1 MNDKEN
7 AITTIDEY
15 EQKSFDLDALEQKLE
30 EELGENLSGLEELKE
45 DHKLIGNPDGIGT
58 VVLNSVWE
66 QFINQVGVVAGQD
79 FIEEN
84 RGLKLDLRSEAHIQT
99 TDNFVHGKIANHN
112 TYIDYQ
118 SRYDEMRQDFQTD
131 PAIKPETSPTVRYN
145 EDNKTF
151 ERFDQGTKTWV
162 EKTRYNEDI
171 NVWEDYEKRSDE
183 WNIRLADDAR
193 KKFDTRTAKQKGSKT
208 IHKDHVI
215 SVAEQI
221 RDMEAA
227 AHLDREERKNFAKS
241 DVNLQDL
248 DACANQSKS
257 DLTTEQ
263 WLETKNKRGKTPDE
277 NFPIN
282 KEQILENDKKA
293 REEYEKMKEK
303 GKQES
308 IETGKKSQC
317 EEAFRIGGKAVRAA
331 VTALLA
337 ELVRNIIAKLIQ
349 WIRSGEKNFS
359 SFFVHLKEALYQF
372 LGNMKKHILTIGD
385 TVLTTIVTA
394 IVGPIVGMVKKVW
407 MLLKQGARSIKQ
419 AIDYLRNP
427 ENKGKSTSILLLE
440 VSKIVTAG
448 VVGIGAIVLGEMIEK
463 SLLTIPVLA
472 IEIPLFGS
480 IASILGMFSGA
491 LVSGIVGALVVNMID
506 KLVAKKRSA
515 DSRELQ
521 ISKRNEIIIVQGKMR
536 DISAEQLARKKEQV
550 TSSISERHAEMSKA
564 MRASLENIYADDTKP
579 DHQETKSEI
588 ERLLGGMSTG
598 KA

>member
-1 MNDKEN
+1 MSDKEN
-7 AITTIDEY
+7 AVVTMNEY
-15 EQKSFDLDALEQKLE
+15 EQESFDLDALEQKLE
-30 EELGENLSGLEELKE
+30 EELGERLSGLEQLKE
-45 DHKLIGNPDGIGT
+45 EHKLIGNPDGIGT

-66 QFINQVGVVAGQD
+66 QFINQVGVVAGED
-79 FIEEN
+79 FIEAN
-84 RGLKLDLRSEAHIQT
+84 RGLKLDLRDEAHIQT
-99 TDNFVHGKIANHN
+99 TENFVHGKIASHN
-112 TYIDYQ
+112 SYIDYQ
-118 SRYDEMRQDFQTD
+118 KRYDETWQDFQTD
-131 PAIKPETSPTVRYN
+131 PA
-145 EDNKTF
+145 
-151 ERFDQGTKTWV
+151 TKTN
-162 EKTRYNEDI
+162 EYTRYNEDTKVVEKYDPRTKEWKTQFKSNKELRDTWDNRSKGKKDGDDSKRPR
-171 NVWEDYEKRSDE
+171 NV
-183 WNIRLADDAR
+183 
-193 KKFDTRTAKQKGSKT
+193 
-208 IHKDHVI
+208 HVDHI
-215 SVAEQI
+215 IPIAEQA

-227 AHLDREERKNFAKS
+227 AHVDKEDRITFANS

-248 DACANQSKS
+248 DAGANCSKS
-257 DLTTEQ
+257 DLPTEK
-263 WLETKNKRGKTPDE
+263 WLEMKDKNGETPDE
-277 NFPIN
+277 RFPID
-282 KEQILENDKKA
+282 KEKMIENDKEA
-293 REEYEKMKEK
+293 REEYEEMKEK
-303 GKQES
+303 GKQKS
-308 IETGKKSQC
+308 IETGKKSQR

-372 LGNMKKHILTIGD
+372 LGNMKKHVLTVGD
-385 TVLTTIVTA
+385 SVLTTIATA
-394 IVGPIVGMVKKVW
+394 IFGPIVGMVKKVW

-515 DSRELQ
+515 DSREFQ

>member
-1 MNDKEN
+1 MMYDKEN
-7 AITTIDEY
+7 AITTVNEY
-15 EQKSFDLDALEQKLE
+15 EQESFDLDALEQKLE
-30 EELGENLSGLEELKE
+30 EEIGDHLSGLEQLKE
-45 DHKLIGNPDGIGT
+45 EHKLIGNPDGIGT
-58 VVLNSVWE
+58 VVLNSVWD
-66 QFINQVGVVAGQD
+66 QFINQVGVVAGED
-79 FIEEN
+79 FIEAN
-84 RGLKLDLRSEAHIQT
+84 RGLTLDLRAEAHIQT
-99 TDNFVHGKIANHN
+99 TDNFVHGKIASHN
-112 TYIDYQ
+112 SYIDYQ
-118 SRYDEMRQDFQTD
+118 KRYDETRQDFQTD
-131 PAIKPETSPTVRYN
+131 PTTETNDY
-145 EDNKTF
+145 
-151 ERFDQGTKTWV
+151 
-162 EKTRYNEDI
+162 TRYNEDTKVVEKYDPRAKEWKTQFKS
-171 NVWEDYEKRSDE
+171 NKELRATWDNRPNAKKDGNDSKRSR
-183 WNIRLADDAR
+183 NVHI
-193 KKFDTRTAKQKGSKT
+193 
-208 IHKDHVI
+208 DHI
-215 SVAEQI
+215 IPIAEQA

-227 AHLDREERKNFAKS
+227 AHIDKEDRITFANS

-248 DACANQSKS
+248 DAGANCSKS
-257 DLTTEQ
+257 DLPTEK
-263 WLETKNKRGKTPDE
+263 WLEMKDKNGETPDE
-277 NFPIN
+277 RFPID
-282 KEQILENDKKA
+282 KEKMLENDKKA
-293 REEYEKMKEK
+293 REEYEEMKEK
-303 GKQES
+303 GKQAS
-308 IETGKKSQC
+308 IETGKKSQR

-372 LGNMKKHILTIGD
+372 LGNMKKHVLTVGD
-385 TVLTTIVTA
+385 TVLTTIATA
-394 IVGPIVGMVKKVW
+394 IFGPIVGMVKKVW

-491 LVSGIVGALVVNMID
+491 LVSGIVGTLVVNMID

-515 DSRELQ
+515 DSREFQ

>member
-1 MNDKEN
+1 MMNDKEN
-7 AITTIDEY
+7 AITTADEY
-15 EQKSFDLDALEQKLE
+15 EQDSFDLDALEQKLE
-30 EELGENLSGLEELKE
+30 EEIGDHLSGLEQLKE
-45 DHKLIGNPDGIGT
+45 EHKLIGNPDGIGT
-58 VVLNSVWE
+58 VVLNSVWD
-66 QFINQVGVVAGQD
+66 QFINQVGVVAGED
-79 FIEEN
+79 FIEAN
-84 RGLKLDLRSEAHIQT
+84 RGLTLDLRAEAHIQT
-99 TDNFVHGKIANHN
+99 TDNFVHGKIASHN
-112 TYIDYQ
+112 AYIDYQ
-118 SRYDEMRQDFQTD
+118 NRYDETRQDFQTD
-131 PAIKPETSPTVRYN
+131 PTTETNDY
-145 EDNKTF
+145 
-151 ERFDQGTKTWV
+151 
-162 EKTRYNEDI
+162 TRYNEDTKVVEKYDPRAKEWKTQFKS
-171 NVWEDYEKRSDE
+171 NKELRDTWDNRPKAKKDGNDSKRSR
-183 WNIRLADDAR
+183 NVHI
-193 KKFDTRTAKQKGSKT
+193 
-208 IHKDHVI
+208 DHI
-215 SVAEQI
+215 IPIAEQA

-227 AHLDREERKNFAKS
+227 AHIDKEDRITFANS

-248 DACANQSKS
+248 DAGANCSKS
-257 DLTTEQ
+257 DLPTEK
-263 WLETKNKRGKTPDE
+263 WLEMKDKNGETPDE
-277 NFPIN
+277 RFPID
-282 KEQILENDKKA
+282 KEKMLENDKKA
-293 REEYEKMKEK
+293 REEYEEMKEK
-303 GKQES
+303 GKQAS
-308 IETGKKSQC
+308 IETGKKSQR

-372 LGNMKKHILTIGD
+372 LGNMKKHVLTVGD
-385 TVLTTIVTA
+385 SVLTTIATA

-463 SLLTIPVLA
+463 GLLTIPVLA

-480 IASILGMFSGA
+480 IASILGIFSGA
-491 LVSGIVGALVVNMID
+491 LVSGIVGALAVNMID

-579 DHQETKSEI
+579 DHQDTKSEI

>member
-1 MNDKEN
+1 MMNDKEN
-7 AITTIDEY
+7 AITTVNEY
-15 EQKSFDLDALEQKLE
+15 EQESFDLDALEQKLE
-30 EELGENLSGLEELKE
+30 EEIGDHLSGLEQLKE
-45 DHKLIGNPDGIGT
+45 EHKLIGNPDGIGT
-58 VVLNSVWE
+58 VVLNSVWD
-66 QFINQVGVVAGQD
+66 QFVNQVGVVAGED
-79 FIEEN
+79 FIEAN
-84 RGLKLDLRSEAHIQT
+84 RGLTLDLRAEAHIQT
-99 TDNFVHGKIANHN
+99 TDNFVHGKIASHN
-112 TYIDYQ
+112 SYIDYQ
-118 SRYDEMRQDFQTD
+118 KRYDETRQDFQTD
-131 PAIKPETSPTVRYN
+131 PTTETNDY
-145 EDNKTF
+145 
-151 ERFDQGTKTWV
+151 
-162 EKTRYNEDI
+162 TRYNEDTKVVEKYDPRAKEWKTQFKS
-171 NVWEDYEKRSDE
+171 NKELRATWDNRPNAKKDGNDSKRSR
-183 WNIRLADDAR
+183 NVHI
-193 KKFDTRTAKQKGSKT
+193 
-208 IHKDHVI
+208 DHI
-215 SVAEQI
+215 IPIAEQA

-227 AHLDREERKNFAKS
+227 AHIDKEDRITFANS

-248 DACANQSKS
+248 DAGANCSKS
-257 DLTTEQ
+257 DLPTEK
-263 WLETKNKRGKTPDE
+263 WLEMKDKNGETPDE
-277 NFPIN
+277 RFPID
-282 KEQILENDKKA
+282 KEKMLENDKKA
-293 REEYEKMKEK
+293 REEYEEMKEK
-303 GKQES
+303 GKQAS
-308 IETGKKSQC
+308 IETGKKSQR

-372 LGNMKKHILTIGD
+372 LGNMKKHVLTVGD
-385 TVLTTIVTA
+385 TVLTTIATA
-394 IVGPIVGMVKKVW
+394 IFGPIVGMVKKVW

-491 LVSGIVGALVVNMID
+491 LVSGIVGALAVNMID

-579 DHQETKSEI
+579 DHQDTKSEI

>member
-7 AITTIDEY
+7 AITTVNEY
-15 EQKSFDLDALEQKLE
+15 EQESFDLDALEQKLE
-30 EELGENLSGLEELKE
+30 EEIGDHLSSLEQLKE
-45 DHKLIGNPDGIGT
+45 EHKLIGNPDGIGT

-66 QFINQVGVVAGQD
+66 QFINQVGVVAGED
-79 FIEEN
+79 FIEAN
-84 RGLKLDLRSEAHIQT
+84 RGLTLDLRAEAHIQT
-99 TDNFVHGKIANHN
+99 TDNFVHGKIASHN
-112 TYIDYQ
+112 SYIDYQ
-118 SRYDEMRQDFQTD
+118 KRYDEMRQDFQTD
-131 PAIKPETSPTVRYN
+131 PT
-145 EDNKTF
+145 
-151 ERFDQGTKTWV
+151 TKTNDY
-162 EKTRYNEDI
+162 TRYNEDTK
-171 NVWEDYEKRSDE
+171 VVEKYDPRSGE
-183 WNIRLADDAR
+183 WKAKLADGAR
-193 KKFDTRTAKQKGSKT
+193 DKFDTRTAKQRGSKT
-208 IHKDHVI
+208 VSKDHVI

-248 DACANQSKS
+248 DADANRSKS

-263 WLETKNKRGKTPDE
+263 FLDTERNGKKPDE
-277 NFPIN
+277 RFPID
-282 KEQILENDKKA
+282 KEKMLENDKKA

-303 GKQES
+303 GKQKS
-308 IETGKKSQC
+308 IETGKKSQR
-317 EEAFRIGGKAVRAA
+317 EEVFRIGGKAVRVA

-372 LGNMKKHILTIGD
+372 LGNMKKHVLTVGD
-385 TVLTTIVTA
+385 SVLTTIATA
-394 IVGPIVGMVKKVW
+394 IFGPIVGMVKKVW

-515 DSRELQ
+515 DSREFQ

>member
-1 MNDKEN
+1 MMNDKEN
-7 AITTIDEY
+7 AITTADEY
-15 EQKSFDLDALEQKLE
+15 EQDSFDLDALEQKLE
-30 EELGENLSGLEELKE
+30 EEIGDHLSGLEQLKE
-45 DHKLIGNPDGIGT
+45 EHKLIGNPDGIGT
-58 VVLNSVWE
+58 VVLNSVWD
-66 QFINQVGVVAGQD
+66 QFINQVGVVAGED
-79 FIEEN
+79 FIEAN
-84 RGLKLDLRSEAHIQT
+84 RGLTLDLRAEAHIQT
-99 TDNFVHGKIANHN
+99 TDNFVHGKIASHN
-112 TYIDYQ
+112 AYIDYQ
-118 SRYDEMRQDFQTD
+118 NRYDETRQDFQTD
-131 PAIKPETSPTVRYN
+131 PTTETNDY
-145 EDNKTF
+145 
-151 ERFDQGTKTWV
+151 
-162 EKTRYNEDI
+162 TRYNEDTKVVEKYDPRAKEWKTQFKS
-171 NVWEDYEKRSDE
+171 NKELRDTWDNRPKAKKDGNDSKRSR
-183 WNIRLADDAR
+183 NVHI
-193 KKFDTRTAKQKGSKT
+193 
-208 IHKDHVI
+208 DHI
-215 SVAEQI
+215 IPIAEQA

-227 AHLDREERKNFAKS
+227 AHIDKEDRITFANS

-248 DACANQSKS
+248 DAGANCSKS
-257 DLTTEQ
+257 DLPTEK
-263 WLETKNKRGKTPDE
+263 WLEMKDKNGETPDE
-277 NFPIN
+277 RFPID
-282 KEQILENDKKA
+282 KEKMLENDKKA
-293 REEYEKMKEK
+293 REEYEEMKEK
-303 GKQES
+303 GKQAS
-308 IETGKKSQC
+308 IETGKKSQR

-372 LGNMKKHILTIGD
+372 LGNMKKHVLTVGD
-385 TVLTTIVTA
+385 SVLTTIATA
-394 IVGPIVGMVKKVW
+394 IFGPIVGMVKKVW

-440 VSKIVTAG
+440 VSKIVMAG
-448 VVGIGAIVLGEMIEK
+448 VIGIGAIVLGEMIEK

-491 LVSGIVGALVVNMID
+491 LVSGIVGALAVNMID

-579 DHQETKSEI
+579 DHQDTKSEI

>member
-1 MNDKEN
+1 MMNDKEN
-7 AITTIDEY
+7 AITTVNEY
-15 EQKSFDLDALEQKLE
+15 EQESFDLDALEQKLE
-30 EELGENLSGLEELKE
+30 EEIGDHLSSLEQLKE
-45 DHKLIGNPDGIGT
+45 EHKLIGNPDGIGA

-66 QFINQVGVVAGQD
+66 QFINQVGVVAGED
-79 FIEEN
+79 FIEAN
-84 RGLKLDLRSEAHIQT
+84 RGLTLDLRAEAHIQT
-99 TDNFVHGKIANHN
+99 TDNFVHGKIASHN
-112 TYIDYQ
+112 AYIDYQ
-118 SRYDEMRQDFQTD
+118 NRYDETRQDFQTD
-131 PAIKPETSPTVRYN
+131 PTTETNDY
-145 EDNKTF
+145 
-151 ERFDQGTKTWV
+151 
-162 EKTRYNEDI
+162 TRYNEDTKVVEKYDPRAKEWKTQFKS
-171 NVWEDYEKRSDE
+171 NKELRATWDNRPKAKKDGNDSKRSR
-183 WNIRLADDAR
+183 NVHI
-193 KKFDTRTAKQKGSKT
+193 
-208 IHKDHVI
+208 DHI
-215 SVAEQI
+215 IPIAEQA

-227 AHLDREERKNFAKS
+227 AHIDKEDRITLANS

-248 DACANQSKS
+248 DAGANCSKS
-257 DLTTEQ
+257 DLPTEK
-263 WLETKNKRGKTPDE
+263 WLEMKDENGKKPDE
-277 NFPIN
+277 RFPID
-282 KEQILENDKKA
+282 KEKMLENDKKA
-293 REEYEKMKEK
+293 REEYEEMKEK
-303 GKQES
+303 GKQAS
-308 IETGKKSQC
+308 IETGKKSQR

-372 LGNMKKHILTIGD
+372 LGNMKKHVLTVGD
-385 TVLTTIVTA
+385 SVLTTIATA
-394 IVGPIVGMVKKVW
+394 IFGPIVGMVKKVW

-515 DSRELQ
+515 DSREFQ

>member
-1 MNDKEN
+1 MSDKEN
-7 AITTIDEY
+7 AVVTMNEY
-15 EQKSFDLDALEQKLE
+15 EQESFDLDALEQKLE
-30 EELGENLSGLEELKE
+30 EELGERLSGLEQLKE
-45 DHKLIGNPDGIGT
+45 EHKLIGNPDGIGT

-66 QFINQVGVVAGQD
+66 QFINQVGVVAGED
-79 FIEEN
+79 FIEAN
-84 RGLKLDLRSEAHIQT
+84 RGLKLDLRDEAHIQT
-99 TDNFVHGKIANHN
+99 TENFVHGKIASHN
-112 TYIDYQ
+112 SYIDYQ
-118 SRYDEMRQDFQTD
+118 TRYDEMRQDFQT
-131 PAIKPETSPTVRYN
+131 APT
-145 EDNKTF
+145 
-151 ERFDQGTKTWV
+151 TKTN
-162 EKTRYNEDI
+162 EYTRYNEDTK
-171 NVWEDYEKRSDE
+171 VEEKYDSRSGE
-183 WNIRLADDAR
+183 WKAKLADGAR
-193 KKFDTRTAKQKGSKT
+193 EKFDTRTADQKGSKT

-215 SVAEQI
+215 PVAEQI
-221 RDMEAA
+221 RDMDAA
-227 AHLDREERKNFAKS
+227 AHLDRKERTDFAKS
-241 DVNLQDL
+241 DVNIQDL
-248 DACANQSKS
+248 DAAANQSKG

-263 WLETKNKRGKTPDE
+263 FLDTERDGKKPDE
-277 NFPIN
+277 RFNID
-282 KEQILENDKKA
+282 KEKMLENDKKA

-303 GKQES
+303 GKQKS
-308 IETGKKSQC
+308 IETGKKSQR

-372 LGNMKKHILTIGD
+372 LGNMKKHVLTVGD
-385 TVLTTIVTA
+385 SVLTTIATA
-394 IVGPIVGMVKKVW
+394 IFGPIVGMVKKVW

-448 VVGIGAIVLGEMIEK
+448 LAAAGAVILGQTIET

-579 DHQETKSEI
+579 DHQDTKSEI

>member
-7 AITTIDEY
+7 AITTVNEY
-15 EQKSFDLDALEQKLE
+15 EQESFDLDALEQKLE
-30 EELGENLSGLEELKE
+30 EEIGDHLSSLEQLKE
-45 DHKLIGNPDGIGT
+45 EHKLIGNPDGIGA

-66 QFINQVGVVAGQD
+66 QFINQVGVVAGED
-79 FIEEN
+79 FIEAN
-84 RGLKLDLRSEAHIQT
+84 RGLTLDLRAEAHIQT
-99 TDNFVHGKIANHN
+99 TDNFVHGKIASHN
-112 TYIDYQ
+112 AYIDYQ
-118 SRYDEMRQDFQTD
+118 NRYDETRQDFQTD
-131 PAIKPETSPTVRYN
+131 PTTETNDY
-145 EDNKTF
+145 
-151 ERFDQGTKTWV
+151 
-162 EKTRYNEDI
+162 TRYNEDTKVVEKYDPRAKEWKTQFKS
-171 NVWEDYEKRSDE
+171 NKELRATWDNRPKAKKDGNDSKRSR
-183 WNIRLADDAR
+183 NVHI
-193 KKFDTRTAKQKGSKT
+193 
-208 IHKDHVI
+208 DHI
-215 SVAEQI
+215 IPIAEQA

-227 AHLDREERKNFAKS
+227 AHIDKEDRITFANS

-248 DACANQSKS
+248 DAGANCSKS
-257 DLTTEQ
+257 DLPTEK
-263 WLETKNKRGKTPDE
+263 WLEMKDENGKKPDE
-277 NFPIN
+277 RFPID
-282 KEQILENDKKA
+282 KEKMLENDKKA
-293 REEYEKMKEK
+293 REEYEEMKEK
-303 GKQES
+303 GKQAS
-308 IETGKKSQC
+308 IETGKKSQR

-372 LGNMKKHILTIGD
+372 LGNMKKHVLTVGD
-385 TVLTTIVTA
+385 SVLTTIATA
-394 IVGPIVGMVKKVW
+394 IFGPIVGMVKKVW

-515 DSRELQ
+515 DSREFQ

>member
-1 MNDKEN
+1 MYDKEN
-7 AITTIDEY
+7 AITTVNEY
-15 EQKSFDLDALEQKLE
+15 EQESFDLDALEQKLE
-30 EELGENLSGLEELKE
+30 EEIGDHLSGLEQLKE
-45 DHKLIGNPDGIGT
+45 EHKLIGNPDGIGT
-58 VVLNSVWE
+58 VVLNSVWD
-66 QFINQVGVVAGQD
+66 QFINQVGVVAGED
-79 FIEEN
+79 FIEAN
-84 RGLKLDLRSEAHIQT
+84 RGLTLDLRAEAHIQT
-99 TDNFVHGKIANHN
+99 TDNFVHGKIASHN
-112 TYIDYQ
+112 SYIDYQ
-118 SRYDEMRQDFQTD
+118 KRYDETRQDFQTD
-131 PAIKPETSPTVRYN
+131 PTTETNDY
-145 EDNKTF
+145 
-151 ERFDQGTKTWV
+151 
-162 EKTRYNEDI
+162 TRYNEDTKVVEKYDPRAKEWKTQFKS
-171 NVWEDYEKRSDE
+171 NKELRATWDNRPNAKKDGNDSKRSR
-183 WNIRLADDAR
+183 NVHI
-193 KKFDTRTAKQKGSKT
+193 
-208 IHKDHVI
+208 DHI
-215 SVAEQI
+215 IPIAEQA

-227 AHLDREERKNFAKS
+227 AHIDKEDRITFANS

-248 DACANQSKS
+248 DAGANCSKS
-257 DLTTEQ
+257 DLPTEK
-263 WLETKNKRGKTPDE
+263 WLEMKDKNGETPDE
-277 NFPIN
+277 RFPID
-282 KEQILENDKKA
+282 KEKMLENDKKA
-293 REEYEKMKEK
+293 REEYEEMKEK
-303 GKQES
+303 GKQAS
-308 IETGKKSQC
+308 IETGKKSQR

-372 LGNMKKHILTIGD
+372 LGNMKKHVLTVGD
-385 TVLTTIVTA
+385 TVLTTIATA
-394 IVGPIVGMVKKVW
+394 IFGPIVGMVKKVW

-491 LVSGIVGALVVNMID
+491 LVSGIVGTLVVNMID

-515 DSRELQ
+515 DSREFQ

>member
-1 MNDKEN
+1 MMNDKEN
-7 AITTIDEY
+7 AITTADEY
-15 EQKSFDLDALEQKLE
+15 EQDSFDLDALEQKLE
-30 EELGENLSGLEELKE
+30 EEIGDHLSGLEQLKE
-45 DHKLIGNPDGIGT
+45 EHKLIGNPDGIGT
-58 VVLNSVWE
+58 VVLNSVWD
-66 QFINQVGVVAGQD
+66 QFINQVGVVAGED
-79 FIEEN
+79 FIEAN
-84 RGLKLDLRSEAHIQT
+84 RGLTLDLRAEAHIQT
-99 TDNFVHGKIANHN
+99 TDNFVHGKIASHN
-112 TYIDYQ
+112 AYIDYQ
-118 SRYDEMRQDFQTD
+118 NRYDETRQDFQTD
-131 PAIKPETSPTVRYN
+131 PTTETNDY
-145 EDNKTF
+145 
-151 ERFDQGTKTWV
+151 
-162 EKTRYNEDI
+162 TRYNEDTKVVEKYDPRAKEWKTQFKS
-171 NVWEDYEKRSDE
+171 NKELRDTWDNRPKAKKDGNDSKRSR
-183 WNIRLADDAR
+183 NVHI
-193 KKFDTRTAKQKGSKT
+193 
-208 IHKDHVI
+208 DHI
-215 SVAEQI
+215 IPIAEQA

-227 AHLDREERKNFAKS
+227 AHIDKEDRITFANS

-248 DACANQSKS
+248 DAGANCSKS
-257 DLTTEQ
+257 DLPTEK
-263 WLETKNKRGKTPDE
+263 WLEMKDKNGETPDE
-277 NFPIN
+277 RFPID
-282 KEQILENDKKA
+282 KEKMLENDKKA
-293 REEYEKMKEK
+293 REEYEEMKEK
-303 GKQES
+303 GKQAS
-308 IETGKKSQC
+308 IETGKKSQR

-372 LGNMKKHILTIGD
+372 LGNMKKHVLTVGD
-385 TVLTTIVTA
+385 SVLTTIATA
-394 IVGPIVGMVKKVW
+394 IFGPIVGMVKKVW

-480 IASILGMFSGA
+480 IASILGIFSGA
-491 LVSGIVGALVVNMID
+491 LVSGIVGALAVNMID

-515 DSRELQ
+515 DSREFQ

-579 DHQETKSEI
+579 DHQDTKSEI

>member
-1 MNDKEN
+1 MMNDKEN
-7 AITTIDEY
+7 AITTVDEY
-15 EQKSFDLDALEQKLE
+15 EQESFDLDALEQKLDE
-30 EELGENLSGLEELKE
+30 DIGDHLSSLEQLKE
-45 DHKLIGNPDGIGT
+45 EHKLIGNPDGIGT

-66 QFINQVGVVAGQD
+66 QFINQVGGVAGED
-79 FIEEN
+79 FIEAN
-84 RGLKLDLRSEAHIQT
+84 RGLTLDLRAEAHIQT
-99 TDNFVHGKIANHN
+99 TDNFVHGKIASHN
-112 TYIDYQ
+112 SYIDYQ
-118 SRYDEMRQDFQTD
+118 KRYDEMRQDFQTD
-131 PAIKPETSPTVRYN
+131 PT
-145 EDNKTF
+145 
-151 ERFDQGTKTWV
+151 TKTNDY
-162 EKTRYNEDI
+162 TRYNEDTK
-171 NVWEDYEKRSDE
+171 VVEKYDPRSGE
-183 WNIRLADDAR
+183 WKAKLADGAR
-193 KKFDTRTAKQKGSKT
+193 DKFDTRTAKQRGSKT
-208 IHKDHVI
+208 VSKDHVI
-215 SVAEQI
+215 SVVEQI

-248 DACANQSKS
+248 DADANSSKS
-257 DLTTEQ
+257 DLPTEK
-263 WLETKNKRGKTPDE
+263 WLEMKDKNGKTPDE
-277 NFPIN
+277 RFPID
-282 KEQILENDKKA
+282 KEKMLGNDKKA
-293 REEYEKMKEK
+293 REEYEEMKEK
-303 GKQES
+303 GKQAS
-308 IETGKKSQC
+308 IETGKKSQR

-337 ELVRNIIAKLIQ
+337 ELVRNIIAMLIQ

-372 LGNMKKHILTIGD
+372 LGNMKKHVLTVGD
-385 TVLTTIVTA
+385 SVLTTIATA
-394 IVGPIVGMVKKVW
+394 IFGPIVGMVKKVW

-472 IEIPLFGS
+472 IEISLFGS

-515 DSRELQ
+515 DSREFQ

-564 MRASLENIYADDTKP
+564 MRASLENIYADDTKL

>member
-7 AITTIDEY
+7 AITTVDEY
-15 EQKSFDLDALEQKLE
+15 EQESFDLDALEQKLDE
-30 EELGENLSGLEELKE
+30 DIGDHLSSLEQLKE
-45 DHKLIGNPDGIGT
+45 EHKLIGNPDGIGT

-66 QFINQVGVVAGQD
+66 QFINQVGGVAGED
-79 FIEEN
+79 FIEAN
-84 RGLKLDLRSEAHIQT
+84 RGLTLDLRAEAHIQT
-99 TDNFVHGKIANHN
+99 TDNFVHGKIASHN
-112 TYIDYQ
+112 SYIDYQ
-118 SRYDEMRQDFQTD
+118 KRYDEMRQDFQTD
-131 PAIKPETSPTVRYN
+131 PT
-145 EDNKTF
+145 
-151 ERFDQGTKTWV
+151 TKTNDY
-162 EKTRYNEDI
+162 TRYNEDTK
-171 NVWEDYEKRSDE
+171 VVEKYDPRSGE
-183 WNIRLADDAR
+183 WKAKLADGAR
-193 KKFDTRTAKQKGSKT
+193 DKFDTRTAKQRGSKT
-208 IHKDHVI
+208 VSKDHVI
-215 SVAEQI
+215 SVVEQI

-248 DACANQSKS
+248 DADANSSKS
-257 DLTTEQ
+257 DLPTEK
-263 WLETKNKRGKTPDE
+263 WLEMKDKNGKTPDE
-277 NFPIN
+277 RFPID
-282 KEQILENDKKA
+282 KEKMLGNDKKA
-293 REEYEKMKEK
+293 REEYEEMKEK
-303 GKQES
+303 GKQAS
-308 IETGKKSQC
+308 IETGKKSQR

-337 ELVRNIIAKLIQ
+337 ELVRNIIAMLIQ

-372 LGNMKKHILTIGD
+372 LGNMKKHVLTVGD
-385 TVLTTIVTA
+385 SVLTTIATA
-394 IVGPIVGMVKKVW
+394 IFGPIVGMVKKVW

-472 IEIPLFGS
+472 IEISLFGS

-515 DSRELQ
+515 DSREFQ

-564 MRASLENIYADDTKP
+564 MRASLENIYADDTKL

>member
-1 MNDKEN
+1 MSDKEN
-7 AITTIDEY
+7 AVVTMNEY
-15 EQKSFDLDALEQKLE
+15 EQEFFDLDALEQKLE
-30 EELGENLSGLEELKE
+30 EELGERLSGLEQLKE
-45 DHKLIGNPDGIGT
+45 EHKLIGNPDGIGT

-66 QFINQVGVVAGQD
+66 QFINQVGVVAGED
-79 FIEEN
+79 FIEAN
-84 RGLKLDLRSEAHIQT
+84 RGLKLDLRDEAHIQT
-99 TDNFVHGKIANHN
+99 TENFVHGKIASHN
-112 TYIDYQ
+112 SYIDYQ
-118 SRYDEMRQDFQTD
+118 TRYDEMRQDFQTD
-131 PAIKPETSPTVRYN
+131 PTTKTNDYMRYN
-145 EDNKTF
+145 ED
-151 ERFDQGTKTWV
+151 TKVV
-162 EKTRYNEDI
+162 EKYDP
-171 NVWEDYEKRSDE
+171 RSGE
-183 WNIRLADDAR
+183 WKAKLADGAR
-193 KKFDTRTAKQKGSKT
+193 DKFDTRTANQRGSKT
-208 IHKDHVI
+208 INKDHVI
-215 SVAEQI
+215 PVAEQI
-221 RDMEAA
+221 RDMDAA
-227 AHLDREERKNFAKS
+227 AHLDRKERTDFAKS
-241 DVNLQDL
+241 DVNIQDL
-248 DACANQSKS
+248 DAAANQSKR

-263 WLETKNKRGKTPDE
+263 FLDTERNGKKPDE

-282 KEQILENDKKA
+282 KEQMIENDKKA

-303 GKQES
+303 GKQKS
-308 IETGKKSQC
+308 IETGKKSQR

-372 LGNMKKHILTIGD
+372 LGNMKKHVLTVGD
-385 TVLTTIVTA
+385 SVLTTIATA
-394 IVGPIVGMVKKVW
+394 IFGPIVGMVKKVW

-515 DSRELQ
+515 DSREFQ

-564 MRASLENIYADDTKP
+564 MRSSLENIYADDTKP

>member
-7 AITTIDEY
+7 AITTVDEY
-15 EQKSFDLDALEQKLE
+15 EQESFDLDALEQKLE
-30 EELGENLSGLEELKE
+30 EEIGDHLSSLEQLKE
-45 DHKLIGNPDGIGT
+45 EHKLIGNPDGIGT

-66 QFINQVGVVAGQD
+66 QFINQVGVVAGED
-79 FIEEN
+79 FIETN
-84 RGLKLDLRSEAHIQT
+84 RGLTLDLRDEAFIQT
-99 TDNFVHGKIANHN
+99 TENFAHGKIVSHN
-112 TYIDYQ
+112 PYIDYQ
-118 SRYDEMRQDFQTD
+118 KRYDEMRADFQTD
-131 PAIKPETSPTVRYN
+131 PTIEVKITSNMRYN
-145 EDNKTF
+145 DDNKTY
-151 ERFDQGTKTWV
+151 EYYDTKEQKWTG
-162 EKTRYNEDI
+162 KTRYNEDMG
-171 NVWEDYEKRSDE
+171 VWENYDKRSDE
-183 WNIRLADDAR
+183 WNIRLAEGAR
-193 KKFDTRTAKQKGSKT
+193 KNFDTRTAEQKGSKT
-208 IHKDHVI
+208 TNKDHPI
-215 SVAEQI
+215 SVAEQM
-221 RDMEAA
+221 RDIEAA

-248 DACANQSKS
+248 DAAANQSKG
-257 DLTTEQ
+257 DLSTEK
-263 WLETKNKRGKTPDE
+263 WLKWEKDGKTPDE
-277 NFPIN
+277 RFNID
-282 KEQILENDKKA
+282 KEQMLENDKKA

-303 GKQES
+303 GKQKS
-308 IETGKKSQC
+308 IETGKKSQR

-372 LGNMKKHILTIGD
+372 LGNMKKHVLTVGD
-385 TVLTTIVTA
+385 SVLTTIATA
-394 IVGPIVGMVKKVW
+394 IFGPIVGMVKKVW

-440 VSKIVTAG
+440 ASKIVTAG

-506 KLVAKKRSA
+506 KLVAKKWSA
-515 DSRELQ
+515 DSREFQ

-550 TSSISERHAEMSKA
+550 TCSISERHAEMSKA

>member
-7 AITTIDEY
+7 AITTVDEY
-15 EQKSFDLDALEQKLE
+15 EQESFDLDALEQKLE
-30 EELGENLSGLEELKE
+30 EEIGDHLSSLEQLKE
-45 DHKLIGNPDGIGT
+45 EHKLIGNPDGIGT

-66 QFINQVGVVAGQD
+66 QFINQVGVVAGED
-79 FIEEN
+79 FIEAN
-84 RGLKLDLRSEAHIQT
+84 RGLTLDLRAEAHIQT
-99 TDNFVHGKIANHN
+99 TDNFVHGKIASHN
-112 TYIDYQ
+112 SYIDYQ
-118 SRYDEMRQDFQTD
+118 KRYDEMRQDFQTD
-131 PAIKPETSPTVRYN
+131 PT
-145 EDNKTF
+145 
-151 ERFDQGTKTWV
+151 TKTNDY
-162 EKTRYNEDI
+162 TRYNEDTK
-171 NVWEDYEKRSDE
+171 VVEKYDPRSGE
-183 WNIRLADDAR
+183 WKAKLADGAR
-193 KKFDTRTAKQKGSKT
+193 DKFDTRTAKQRGSKT
-208 IHKDHVI
+208 INKDHVI
-215 SVAEQI
+215 PVAEQI
-221 RDMEAA
+221 RDMDAA
-227 AHLDREERKNFAKS
+227 AHLDRKERTDFAKS
-241 DVNLQDL
+241 DVNIQDL
-248 DACANQSKS
+248 DAAANQSKG

-263 WLETKNKRGKTPDE
+263 FLDTERNGKKPDE
-277 NFPIN
+277 RFPID
-282 KEQILENDKKA
+282 KEKMLENDKKA
-293 REEYEKMKEK
+293 REEYEEMKEK
-303 GKQES
+303 GKQAS
-308 IETGKKSQC
+308 IETGKKSQR

-372 LGNMKKHILTIGD
+372 LGNMKKHVLTVGD
-385 TVLTTIVTA
+385 SVLTTIATA
-394 IVGPIVGMVKKVW
+394 IFGPIVGMVKKVW

-521 ISKRNEIIIVQGKMR
+521 ISKKNEIIIVQSKMR

-579 DHQETKSEI
+579 DHQDTKSEI

>member
-7 AITTIDEY
+7 AITTADEY
-15 EQKSFDLDALEQKLE
+15 EQDSFDLDALEQKLE
-30 EELGENLSGLEELKE
+30 EEIGDHLSGLEQLKE
-45 DHKLIGNPDGIGT
+45 EHKLIGNPDGIGT
-58 VVLNSVWE
+58 VVLNSVWD
-66 QFINQVGVVAGQD
+66 QFINQVGVVAGED
-79 FIEEN
+79 FIEAN
-84 RGLKLDLRSEAHIQT
+84 RGLTLDLRAEAHIQT
-99 TDNFVHGKIANHN
+99 TDNFVHGKIASHN
-112 TYIDYQ
+112 AYIDYQ
-118 SRYDEMRQDFQTD
+118 NRYDETRQDFQTD
-131 PAIKPETSPTVRYN
+131 PTTETNDY
-145 EDNKTF
+145 
-151 ERFDQGTKTWV
+151 
-162 EKTRYNEDI
+162 TRYNEDTKVVEKYDPRAKEWKTQFKS
-171 NVWEDYEKRSDE
+171 NKELRDTWDNRPKAKKDGNDSKRSR
-183 WNIRLADDAR
+183 NVHI
-193 KKFDTRTAKQKGSKT
+193 
-208 IHKDHVI
+208 DHI
-215 SVAEQI
+215 IPIAEQA

-227 AHLDREERKNFAKS
+227 AHIDKEDRITFANS

-248 DACANQSKS
+248 DAGANCSKS
-257 DLTTEQ
+257 DLPTEK
-263 WLETKNKRGKTPDE
+263 WLEMKDKNGETPDE
-277 NFPIN
+277 RFPID
-282 KEQILENDKKA
+282 KEKMLENDKKA
-293 REEYEKMKEK
+293 REEYEEMKEK
-303 GKQES
+303 GKQAS
-308 IETGKKSQC
+308 IETGKKSQR

-372 LGNMKKHILTIGD
+372 LGNMKKHVLTVGD
-385 TVLTTIVTA
+385 SVLTTIATA
-394 IVGPIVGMVKKVW
+394 IFGPIVGMVKKVW

-480 IASILGMFSGA
+480 IASILGIFSGA
-491 LVSGIVGALVVNMID
+491 LVSGIVGALAVNMID

-579 DHQETKSEI
+579 DHQDTKSEI

>member
-1 MNDKEN
+1 MSDKEN
-7 AITTIDEY
+7 AVVTMNEY
-15 EQKSFDLDALEQKLE
+15 EQESFDLDALEQKLE
-30 EELGENLSGLEELKE
+30 EELGERLSGLEQLKE
-45 DHKLIGNPDGIGT
+45 EHKLIGNPDGIGT

-66 QFINQVGVVAGQD
+66 QFINQVGVVAGED
-79 FIEEN
+79 FIEAN
-84 RGLKLDLRSEAHIQT
+84 RGLKLDLRDEAHIQT
-99 TDNFVHGKIANHN
+99 TENFVHGKIASHN
-112 TYIDYQ
+112 SYIDYQ
-118 SRYDEMRQDFQTD
+118 KRYDETRQDFQTD
-131 PAIKPETSPTVRYN
+131 PA
-145 EDNKTF
+145 
-151 ERFDQGTKTWV
+151 TKTN
-162 EKTRYNEDI
+162 EYTRYNEDTKVVEKYDPRTKEWKTQFKSNKELRDTWDNRSKGKKDGDDSKRPR
-171 NVWEDYEKRSDE
+171 NV
-183 WNIRLADDAR
+183 
-193 KKFDTRTAKQKGSKT
+193 
-208 IHKDHVI
+208 HVDHI
-215 SVAEQI
+215 IPIAEQA

-227 AHLDREERKNFAKS
+227 AHVDKEDRITFANS

-248 DACANQSKS
+248 DAGANCSKS
-257 DLTTEQ
+257 DLPTEK
-263 WLETKNKRGKTPDE
+263 WLEMKDKNGETPDE
-277 NFPIN
+277 RFPID
-282 KEQILENDKKA
+282 KEKMIENDKEA
-293 REEYEKMKEK
+293 REEYEEMKEK
-303 GKQES
+303 GKQKS
-308 IETGKKSQC
+308 IETGKKSQR

-372 LGNMKKHILTIGD
+372 LGNMKKHVLTVGD
-385 TVLTTIVTA
+385 SVLTTIATA
-394 IVGPIVGMVKKVW
+394 IFGPIVGMVKKVW

-515 DSRELQ
+515 DSREFQ

>member
-7 AITTIDEY
+7 AITTVNEY
-15 EQKSFDLDALEQKLE
+15 EQESFDLDALEQKLE
-30 EELGENLSGLEELKE
+30 EEIGDHLSGLEQLKE
-45 DHKLIGNPDGIGT
+45 EHKLIGNPDGIGT
-58 VVLNSVWE
+58 VVLNSVWD
-66 QFINQVGVVAGQD
+66 QFVNQVGVVAGED
-79 FIEEN
+79 FIEAN
-84 RGLKLDLRSEAHIQT
+84 RGLTLDLRAEAHIQT
-99 TDNFVHGKIANHN
+99 TDNFVHGKIASHN
-112 TYIDYQ
+112 SYIDYQ
-118 SRYDEMRQDFQTD
+118 KRYDETRQDFQTD
-131 PAIKPETSPTVRYN
+131 PTTETNDY
-145 EDNKTF
+145 
-151 ERFDQGTKTWV
+151 
-162 EKTRYNEDI
+162 TRYNEDTKVVEKYDPRAKEWKTQFKS
-171 NVWEDYEKRSDE
+171 NKELRATWDNRPNAKKDGNDSKRSR
-183 WNIRLADDAR
+183 NVHI
-193 KKFDTRTAKQKGSKT
+193 
-208 IHKDHVI
+208 DHI
-215 SVAEQI
+215 IPIAEQA

-227 AHLDREERKNFAKS
+227 AHIDKEDRITFANS

-248 DACANQSKS
+248 DAGANCSKS
-257 DLTTEQ
+257 DLPTEK
-263 WLETKNKRGKTPDE
+263 WLEMKDKNGETPDE
-277 NFPIN
+277 RFPID
-282 KEQILENDKKA
+282 KEKMLENDKKA
-293 REEYEKMKEK
+293 REEYEEMKEK
-303 GKQES
+303 GKQAS
-308 IETGKKSQC
+308 IETGKKSQR

-372 LGNMKKHILTIGD
+372 LGNMKKHVLTVGD
-385 TVLTTIVTA
+385 TVLTTIATA
-394 IVGPIVGMVKKVW
+394 IFGPIVGMVKKVW

-491 LVSGIVGALVVNMID
+491 LVSGIVGALAVNMID

-579 DHQETKSEI
+579 DHQDTKSEI

>member
-1 MNDKEN
+1 MSDKEN
-7 AITTIDEY
+7 AVVTMNEY
-15 EQKSFDLDALEQKLE
+15 EQESFDLDALEQKLE
-30 EELGENLSGLEELKE
+30 EELGERLSGLEQLKE
-45 DHKLIGNPDGIGT
+45 EHKLIGNPDGIGT

-66 QFINQVGVVAGQD
+66 QFINQVGVVAGED
-79 FIEEN
+79 FIEAN
-84 RGLKLDLRSEAHIQT
+84 RGLKLDLRDEAHIQT
-99 TDNFVHGKIANHN
+99 TENFVHGKIASHN
-112 TYIDYQ
+112 SYIDYQ
-118 SRYDEMRQDFQTD
+118 TRYDEMRQDFQT
-131 PAIKPETSPTVRYN
+131 APT
-145 EDNKTF
+145 
-151 ERFDQGTKTWV
+151 TKTN
-162 EKTRYNEDI
+162 EYTRYNEDTK
-171 NVWEDYEKRSDE
+171 VEEKYDSRSGE
-183 WNIRLADDAR
+183 WKAKLADGAR
-193 KKFDTRTAKQKGSKT
+193 EKFDTRTADQKGSKT

-215 SVAEQI
+215 PVAEQI
-221 RDMEAA
+221 RDMDAA
-227 AHLDREERKNFAKS
+227 AHLDRKERTDFAKS
-241 DVNLQDL
+241 DVNIQDL
-248 DACANQSKS
+248 DAAANQSKG

-263 WLETKNKRGKTPDE
+263 FLDTERDGKKPDE
-277 NFPIN
+277 RFNID
-282 KEQILENDKKA
+282 KEKMLENDKKA

-303 GKQES
+303 GKQKS
-308 IETGKKSQC
+308 IETGKKSQR
-317 EEAFRIGGKAVRAA
+317 EEAFRVGGKAVRAA

-372 LGNMKKHILTIGD
+372 LGNMKKHVLTVGD
-385 TVLTTIVTA
+385 SVLTTIATA
-394 IVGPIVGMVKKVW
+394 IFGPIVGMVKKVW

-448 VVGIGAIVLGEMIEK
+448 LAAAGAVILGQTIET

-579 DHQETKSEI
+579 DHQDTKSEI

>member
-1 MNDKEN
+1 MMNDKEN
-7 AITTIDEY
+7 AITTADEY
-15 EQKSFDLDALEQKLE
+15 EQDSFDLDALEQKLE
-30 EELGENLSGLEELKE
+30 EEIGDHLSGLEQLKE
-45 DHKLIGNPDGIGT
+45 EHKLIGNPDGIGT
-58 VVLNSVWE
+58 VVLNSVWD
-66 QFINQVGVVAGQD
+66 QFINQVGVVAGED
-79 FIEEN
+79 FIEAN
-84 RGLKLDLRSEAHIQT
+84 RGLTLDLRAEAHIQT
-99 TDNFVHGKIANHN
+99 TDNFVHGKIASHN
-112 TYIDYQ
+112 AYIDYQ
-118 SRYDEMRQDFQTD
+118 NRYDETRQDFQTD
-131 PAIKPETSPTVRYN
+131 PTTETNDY
-145 EDNKTF
+145 
-151 ERFDQGTKTWV
+151 
-162 EKTRYNEDI
+162 TRYNEDTKVVEKYDPRAKEWKTQFKS
-171 NVWEDYEKRSDE
+171 NKELRDTWDNRPKAKKDGNDSKRSR
-183 WNIRLADDAR
+183 NVHI
-193 KKFDTRTAKQKGSKT
+193 
-208 IHKDHVI
+208 DHI
-215 SVAEQI
+215 IPIAEQA

-227 AHLDREERKNFAKS
+227 AHIDKEDRITFANS

-248 DACANQSKS
+248 DAGANCSKS
-257 DLTTEQ
+257 DLPTEK
-263 WLETKNKRGKTPDE
+263 WLEMKDKNGETPDE
-277 NFPIN
+277 RFPID
-282 KEQILENDKKA
+282 KEKMLENDKKA
-293 REEYEKMKEK
+293 REEYEEMKEK
-303 GKQES
+303 GKQAS
-308 IETGKKSQC
+308 IETGKKSQR

-372 LGNMKKHILTIGD
+372 LGNMKKHVLTVGD
-385 TVLTTIVTA
+385 SVLTTIATA
-394 IVGPIVGMVKKVW
+394 IFGPIVGMVKKVW

-480 IASILGMFSGA
+480 IASILGIFSGA
-491 LVSGIVGALVVNMID
+491 LVSGIVGALAVNMID

-550 TSSISERHAEMSKA
+550 TSSISECHAEMSKA

-579 DHQETKSEI
+579 DHQDTKSEI

>member
-1 MNDKEN
+1 
-7 AITTIDEY
+7 
-15 EQKSFDLDALEQKLE
+15 
-30 EELGENLSGLEELKE
+30 
-45 DHKLIGNPDGIGT
+45 
-58 VVLNSVWE
+58 
-66 QFINQVGVVAGQD
+66 
-79 FIEEN
+79 
-84 RGLKLDLRSEAHIQT
+84 
-99 TDNFVHGKIANHN
+99 
-112 TYIDYQ
+112 
-118 SRYDEMRQDFQTD
+118 MRQDFQT
-131 PAIKPETSPTVRYN
+131 APT
-145 EDNKTF
+145 
-151 ERFDQGTKTWV
+151 TKTN
-162 EKTRYNEDI
+162 EYTRYNEDTK
-171 NVWEDYEKRSDE
+171 VEEKYDSRSGE
-183 WNIRLADDAR
+183 WKAKLADGAR
-193 KKFDTRTAKQKGSKT
+193 EKFDTRTADQKGSKT

-215 SVAEQI
+215 PVAEQI
-221 RDMEAA
+221 RDMDAA
-227 AHLDREERKNFAKS
+227 AHLDRKERTDFAKS
-241 DVNLQDL
+241 DVNIQDL
-248 DACANQSKS
+248 DAAANQSKG

-263 WLETKNKRGKTPDE
+263 FLDTERDGKKPDKRFNIDKEKMLEK
-277 NFPIN
+277 
-282 KEQILENDKKA
+282 DKKA

-303 GKQES
+303 GKQKS
-308 IETGKKSQC
+308 IETGKKSQR

-372 LGNMKKHILTIGD
+372 LGNMKKHVLTVGD
-385 TVLTTIVTA
+385 SVLTTIATA
-394 IVGPIVGMVKKVW
+394 IFGPIVGMVKKVW

-448 VVGIGAIVLGEMIEK
+448 LAAAGAVILGQTIET

-579 DHQETKSEI
+579 DHQDTKSEI

>member
-1 MNDKEN
+1 MSDKEN
-7 AITTIDEY
+7 AVVTMNEY
-15 EQKSFDLDALEQKLE
+15 EQESFDLDALEQKLE
-30 EELGENLSGLEELKE
+30 EELGERLSGLEQLKE
-45 DHKLIGNPDGIGT
+45 EHKLIGNPDGIGT

-66 QFINQVGVVAGQD
+66 QFINQVGVVAGED
-79 FIEEN
+79 FIEAN
-84 RGLKLDLRSEAHIQT
+84 RGLKLDLRDEAHIQT
-99 TDNFVHGKIANHN
+99 TENFVHGKIASHN
-112 TYIDYQ
+112 SYIDYQ
-118 SRYDEMRQDFQTD
+118 TRYDEMRQDFQT
-131 PAIKPETSPTVRYN
+131 APT
-145 EDNKTF
+145 
-151 ERFDQGTKTWV
+151 TKTN
-162 EKTRYNEDI
+162 EYTRYNEDTK
-171 NVWEDYEKRSDE
+171 VEEKYDSRSGE
-183 WNIRLADDAR
+183 WKAKLADGAR
-193 KKFDTRTAKQKGSKT
+193 EKFDTRTADQKGSKT

-215 SVAEQI
+215 PVAEQI
-221 RDMEAA
+221 RDMDAA
-227 AHLDREERKNFAKS
+227 AHLDRKERTDFAKS
-241 DVNLQDL
+241 DVNIQDL
-248 DACANQSKS
+248 DAAANQSKG

-263 WLETKNKRGKTPDE
+263 FLDTERDGKKPDE
-277 NFPIN
+277 RFNID
-282 KEQILENDKKA
+282 KEKMLENDKKA

-303 GKQES
+303 GKQKS
-308 IETGKKSQC
+308 IETGKKSQR

-372 LGNMKKHILTIGD
+372 LGNMKKHVLTVGD
-385 TVLTTIVTA
+385 SVLTTIATA
-394 IVGPIVGMVKKVW
+394 IFGPIVGMVKKVW

-448 VVGIGAIVLGEMIEK
+448 LAAAGAVILGQTIET

-550 TSSISERHAEMSKA
+550 TSSISESHAEMSKA

-579 DHQETKSEI
+579 DHQDTKSEI

>member
-1 MNDKEN
+1 MMNDKEN
-7 AITTIDEY
+7 AITTVNEY
-15 EQKSFDLDALEQKLE
+15 EQESFDLDALEQKLE
-30 EELGENLSGLEELKE
+30 EEIGDHLSSLEQLKE
-45 DHKLIGNPDGIGT
+45 EHKLIGNPDGIGT

-66 QFINQVGVVAGQD
+66 QFINQVGVVAGED
-79 FIEEN
+79 FIEAN
-84 RGLKLDLRSEAHIQT
+84 RGLTLDLRAEAHIQT
-99 TDNFVHGKIANHN
+99 TDNFVHGKIASHN
-112 TYIDYQ
+112 AYIDYQ
-118 SRYDEMRQDFQTD
+118 NRYDETRQDFQTD
-131 PAIKPETSPTVRYN
+131 PTTETNDY
-145 EDNKTF
+145 
-151 ERFDQGTKTWV
+151 
-162 EKTRYNEDI
+162 TRYNEDTKVVEKYDPRAKEWKTQFKS
-171 NVWEDYEKRSDE
+171 NKELRATWDNRPKAKKDGNDSKRSR
-183 WNIRLADDAR
+183 NVHI
-193 KKFDTRTAKQKGSKT
+193 
-208 IHKDHVI
+208 DHI
-215 SVAEQI
+215 IPIAEQA

-227 AHLDREERKNFAKS
+227 AHIDKEDRITFANS

-248 DACANQSKS
+248 DAGANCSKS
-257 DLTTEQ
+257 DLPTEK
-263 WLETKNKRGKTPDE
+263 WLEMKDENGETPDE
-277 NFPIN
+277 RFPID
-282 KEQILENDKKA
+282 KEKMLENDKKA
-293 REEYEKMKEK
+293 REEYEEMKEK
-303 GKQES
+303 GKQAS
-308 IETGKKSQC
+308 IETGKKSQR

-372 LGNMKKHILTIGD
+372 LGNMKKHVLTVGD
-385 TVLTTIVTA
+385 SVLTTIATA
-394 IVGPIVGMVKKVW
+394 IFGPIVGMVKKVW

-440 VSKIVTAG
+440 ASKIVTAG

-463 SLLTIPVLA
+463 SLLVIPVLA

-506 KLVAKKRSA
+506 KLVAKKRSVE
-515 DSRELQ
+515 SREFQ

>member
-1 MNDKEN
+1 MMNDKEN
-7 AITTIDEY
+7 AITTVNEY
-15 EQKSFDLDALEQKLE
+15 EQESFDLDALEQKLE
-30 EELGENLSGLEELKE
+30 EEIGDHLSGLEQLKE
-45 DHKLIGNPDGIGT
+45 EHKLIGNPDGIGT
-58 VVLNSVWE
+58 VVLNSVWD
-66 QFINQVGVVAGQD
+66 QFVNQVGVVAGED
-79 FIEEN
+79 FIEAN
-84 RGLKLDLRSEAHIQT
+84 RGLTLDLRAEAHIQT
-99 TDNFVHGKIANHN
+99 TDNFVHGKIASHN
-112 TYIDYQ
+112 SYIDYQ
-118 SRYDEMRQDFQTD
+118 KRYDETRQDFQTD
-131 PAIKPETSPTVRYN
+131 PTTETNDY
-145 EDNKTF
+145 
-151 ERFDQGTKTWV
+151 
-162 EKTRYNEDI
+162 TRYNEDTKVVEKYDPRAKEWKTQFKS
-171 NVWEDYEKRSDE
+171 NKELRATWDNRPNAKKDGNDSKRSR
-183 WNIRLADDAR
+183 NVHI
-193 KKFDTRTAKQKGSKT
+193 
-208 IHKDHVI
+208 DHI
-215 SVAEQI
+215 IPIAEQA

-227 AHLDREERKNFAKS
+227 AHIDKEDRITFANS

-248 DACANQSKS
+248 DAGANCSKS
-257 DLTTEQ
+257 DLPTEK
-263 WLETKNKRGKTPDE
+263 WLEMKDKNGETPDE
-277 NFPIN
+277 RFPID
-282 KEQILENDKKA
+282 KEKMLENDKKA
-293 REEYEKMKEK
+293 REEYEEMKEK
-303 GKQES
+303 GKQAS
-308 IETGKKSQC
+308 IETGKKSQR

-372 LGNMKKHILTIGD
+372 LGNMKKHVLTVGD
-385 TVLTTIVTA
+385 TVLTTIATA
-394 IVGPIVGMVKKVW
+394 IFGPIVGMVKKVW

-491 LVSGIVGALVVNMID
+491 LVSGIVGTLVVNMID

-515 DSRELQ
+515 DSREFQ

>member
-1 MNDKEN
+1 MMNDKEN
-7 AITTIDEY
+7 AITTADEY
-15 EQKSFDLDALEQKLE
+15 EQDSFDLDALEQKLE
-30 EELGENLSGLEELKE
+30 EEIGDHLSGLEQLKE
-45 DHKLIGNPDGIGT
+45 EHKLIGNPDGIGT
-58 VVLNSVWE
+58 VVLNSVWD
-66 QFINQVGVVAGQD
+66 QFINQVGVVAGED
-79 FIEEN
+79 FIEAN
-84 RGLKLDLRSEAHIQT
+84 RGLTLDLRTEAHIQT
-99 TDNFVHGKIANHN
+99 TDNFVHGKIASHN
-112 TYIDYQ
+112 AYIDYQ
-118 SRYDEMRQDFQTD
+118 NRYDETRQDFQTD
-131 PAIKPETSPTVRYN
+131 PTTETNDY
-145 EDNKTF
+145 
-151 ERFDQGTKTWV
+151 
-162 EKTRYNEDI
+162 TRYNEDTKVVEKYDPRAKEWKTQFKS
-171 NVWEDYEKRSDE
+171 NKELRDTWDNRPKAKKDGNDSKRSR
-183 WNIRLADDAR
+183 NVHI
-193 KKFDTRTAKQKGSKT
+193 
-208 IHKDHVI
+208 DHI
-215 SVAEQI
+215 IPIAEQA

-227 AHLDREERKNFAKS
+227 AHIDKEDRITFANS

-248 DACANQSKS
+248 DAGANCSKS
-257 DLTTEQ
+257 DLPTEK
-263 WLETKNKRGKTPDE
+263 WLEMKDKNGETPDE
-277 NFPIN
+277 RFPID
-282 KEQILENDKKA
+282 KEKMLENDKKA
-293 REEYEKMKEK
+293 REEYEEMKEK
-303 GKQES
+303 GKQAS
-308 IETGKKSQC
+308 IETGKKSQR

-372 LGNMKKHILTIGD
+372 LGNMKKHVLTVGD
-385 TVLTTIVTA
+385 SVLTTIATA

-480 IASILGMFSGA
+480 IASILGIFSGA
-491 LVSGIVGALVVNMID
+491 LVSGIVGALAVNMID

-579 DHQETKSEI
+579 DHQDTKSEI

>member
-7 AITTIDEY
+7 AITTADEY
-15 EQKSFDLDALEQKLE
+15 EQDSFDLDALEQKLE
-30 EELGENLSGLEELKE
+30 EEIGDHLSGLEQLKE
-45 DHKLIGNPDGIGT
+45 EHKLIGNPDGIGT
-58 VVLNSVWE
+58 VVLNSVWD
-66 QFINQVGVVAGQD
+66 QFINQVGVVAGED
-79 FIEEN
+79 FIEAN
-84 RGLKLDLRSEAHIQT
+84 RGLTLDLRAEAHIQT
-99 TDNFVHGKIANHN
+99 TDNFVHGKIASHN
-112 TYIDYQ
+112 AYIDYQ
-118 SRYDEMRQDFQTD
+118 NRYDETRQDFQTD
-131 PAIKPETSPTVRYN
+131 PTTETNDY
-145 EDNKTF
+145 
-151 ERFDQGTKTWV
+151 
-162 EKTRYNEDI
+162 TRYNEDTKVVEKYDPRAKEWKTQFKS
-171 NVWEDYEKRSDE
+171 NKELRDTWDNRPKAKKDGNDSKRSR
-183 WNIRLADDAR
+183 NVHI
-193 KKFDTRTAKQKGSKT
+193 
-208 IHKDHVI
+208 DHI
-215 SVAEQI
+215 IPIAEQA

-227 AHLDREERKNFAKS
+227 AHIDKEDRITFANS

-248 DACANQSKS
+248 DAGANCSKS
-257 DLTTEQ
+257 DLPTEK
-263 WLETKNKRGKTPDE
+263 WLEMKDKNGETPDE
-277 NFPIN
+277 RFPID
-282 KEQILENDKKA
+282 KEKMLENDKKA
-293 REEYEKMKEK
+293 REEYEEMKEK
-303 GKQES
+303 GKQAS
-308 IETGKKSQC
+308 IETGKKSQR

-372 LGNMKKHILTIGD
+372 LGNMKKHVLTVGD
-385 TVLTTIVTA
+385 SVLTTIATA

-480 IASILGMFSGA
+480 IASILGIFSGA
-491 LVSGIVGALVVNMID
+491 LVSGIVGALAVNMID

-579 DHQETKSEI
+579 DHQDTKSEI

>member
-7 AITTIDEY
+7 AITTVDEY
-15 EQKSFDLDALEQKLE
+15 EQESFDLDALEQKLE
-30 EELGENLSGLEELKE
+30 EELGDQLSRLEQLKE
-45 DHKLIGNPDGIGT
+45 EHKVIGNPNEIGT

-66 QFINQVGVVAGQD
+66 QFINQVGVVAGED
-79 FIEEN
+79 FIEAN
-84 RGLKLDLRSEAHIQT
+84 RGLELDLRDEAHIQT
-99 TDNFVHGKIANHN
+99 TENFVHGKIASHN
-112 TYIDYQ
+112 SYIDYQ
-118 SRYDEMRQDFQTD
+118 KRYDETRQDFQTD
-131 PAIKPETSPTVRYN
+131 PT
-145 EDNKTF
+145 
-151 ERFDQGTKTWV
+151 TKTN
-162 EKTRYNEDI
+162 EYTRYNEDTKVVEKYDPRTKEWKTQFKSNKELRDTWDNRSKGKKDGDDSKRPR
-171 NVWEDYEKRSDE
+171 NV
-183 WNIRLADDAR
+183 
-193 KKFDTRTAKQKGSKT
+193 
-208 IHKDHVI
+208 HVDHI
-215 SVAEQI
+215 IPIAEQA

-227 AHLDREERKNFAKS
+227 AHVDKEDRITFANS

-248 DACANQSKS
+248 DAGANCSKS
-257 DLTTEQ
+257 DLPTEK
-263 WLETKNKRGKTPDE
+263 WLEMKDKNGETPDE
-277 NFPIN
+277 RFPID
-282 KEQILENDKKA
+282 KEKMIENDKEA
-293 REEYEKMKEK
+293 REEYEEMKEK
-303 GKQES
+303 GKQKS
-308 IETGKKSQC
+308 IETGKKSQR
-317 EEAFRIGGKAVRAA
+317 EEVFRIGGKAVRVA

-349 WIRSGEKNFS
+349 WIRSGEKKFS
-359 SFFVHLKEALYQF
+359 SFIVHLKEALYQF
-372 LGNMKKHILTIGD
+372 LGNMKKHILTVGD
-385 TVLTTIVTA
+385 TVLTTIATA
-394 IVGPIVGMVKKVW
+394 VVGPIVGMVKKAW

-448 VVGIGAIVLGEMIEK
+448 IVGIGAIVLGETIEK
-463 SLLTIPVLA
+463 SLLAIPVLA

-491 LVSGIVGALVVNMID
+491 LVSGIVGALVINMID
-506 KLVAKKRSA
+506 KLVAKKRRA
-515 DSRELQ
+515 DSREIQ

-536 DISAEQLARKKEQV
+536 DASAEQLARKKEQV

>member
-1 MNDKEN
+1 MMNDKEN
-7 AITTIDEY
+7 AITTVNEY
-15 EQKSFDLDALEQKLE
+15 EQESFDLDALEQKLE
-30 EELGENLSGLEELKE
+30 EEIGDHLSSLEQLKE
-45 DHKLIGNPDGIGT
+45 EHKLIGNPDGIGT

-66 QFINQVGVVAGQD
+66 QFINQVGVVAGED
-79 FIEEN
+79 FIEAN
-84 RGLKLDLRSEAHIQT
+84 RGLTLDLRAEAHIQT
-99 TDNFVHGKIANHN
+99 TDNFVHGKIASHN
-112 TYIDYQ
+112 AYIDYQ
-118 SRYDEMRQDFQTD
+118 NRYDETRQDFQTD
-131 PAIKPETSPTVRYN
+131 PTTETNDY
-145 EDNKTF
+145 
-151 ERFDQGTKTWV
+151 
-162 EKTRYNEDI
+162 TRYNEDTKVVEKYDPRAKEWKTQFKS
-171 NVWEDYEKRSDE
+171 NKELRATWDNRPKAKKDGNDSKRSR
-183 WNIRLADDAR
+183 NVHI
-193 KKFDTRTAKQKGSKT
+193 
-208 IHKDHVI
+208 DHI
-215 SVAEQI
+215 IPIAEQA

-227 AHLDREERKNFAKS
+227 AHIDKEDRITFANS

-248 DACANQSKS
+248 DAGANCSKS
-257 DLTTEQ
+257 DLPTEK
-263 WLETKNKRGKTPDE
+263 WLEMKDENGKTPDE
-277 NFPIN
+277 RFPID
-282 KEQILENDKKA
+282 KEKMLENDKKA
-293 REEYEKMKEK
+293 REEYEEMKEK
-303 GKQES
+303 GKQAS
-308 IETGKKSQC
+308 IETGKKSQR

-372 LGNMKKHILTIGD
+372 LGNMKKHVLTVGD
-385 TVLTTIVTA
+385 SVLTTIATA
-394 IVGPIVGMVKKVW
+394 IFGPIVGMVKKVW

-491 LVSGIVGALVVNMID
+491 LVSGIVGALAVNMID

-579 DHQETKSEI
+579 DHQDTKSEI

>member
-1 MNDKEN
+1 M
-7 AITTIDEY
+7 
-15 EQKSFDLDALEQKLE
+15 EQKLAE
-30 EELGENLSGLEELKE
+30 EFGDNLTGLEQLTEE
-45 DHKLIGNPDGIGT
+45 HKLIGNPDGIGT

-66 QFINQVGVVAGQD
+66 QFINQVGVVAGED
-79 FIEEN
+79 FIEAN
-84 RGLKLDLRSEAHIQT
+84 RGLKLDLRDEAHIQT
-99 TDNFVHGKIANHN
+99 TENFVHGKIASHN
-112 TYIDYQ
+112 SYIDYQ
-118 SRYDEMRQDFQTD
+118 TRYDEMRQDFQTD
-131 PAIKPETSPTVRYN
+131 PT
-145 EDNKTF
+145 
-151 ERFDQGTKTWV
+151 TKTNDY
-162 EKTRYNEDI
+162 TRYNEDTK
-171 NVWEDYEKRSDE
+171 VVEKYDPRSGE
-183 WNIRLADDAR
+183 WKAKLADGAR
-193 KKFDTRTAKQKGSKT
+193 DKFDTRTANQRGSKT
-208 IHKDHVI
+208 INKDHVI
-215 SVAEQI
+215 PVAEQI
-221 RDMEAA
+221 RDMDAA
-227 AHLDREERKNFAKS
+227 AHLDRKERTDFAKS
-241 DVNLQDL
+241 DVNIQDL
-248 DACANQSKS
+248 DAAANQSKRDS
-257 DLTTEQ
+257 TTEQ
-263 WLETKNKRGKTPDE
+263 FLDTERNGKKPDE

-282 KEQILENDKKA
+282 KEQMIENDKKA

-303 GKQES
+303 GKQKS
-308 IETGKKSQC
+308 IETGKKSQR

-349 WIRSGEKNFS
+349 WIRSGEKKFS

-372 LGNMKKHILTIGD
+372 LGNMKKHVLTVGD
-385 TVLTTIVTA
+385 SVLTTIATA
-394 IVGPIVGMVKKVW
+394 IFGPIVGMVKKVW

-515 DSRELQ
+515 DSREFQ